1 MFSGPKL
8 AKPIKAA
15 QMVVKEHSTV
25 LLGGDD
31 GTSSLSDM
39 YELTCEFGTCYWT
52 TMSQKLQEPRQDFVA
67 MIIPDEMANCEN

>member
-1 MFSGPKL
+1 MV
-8 AKPIKAA
+8 AKA
-15 QMVVKEHSTV
+15 QSTV

-39 YELTCEFGTCYWT
+39 YELTCEFGTCYWE